1 MEKILNNEY
10 DFIIN
15 NSVPDRTKSAPK
27 TSEYISDEQN
37 QILQNYQTT
46 NFKEVNLS
54 LNKLLMTYLIMMF
67 VFLLTVPA
75 IFIRNEIYYISR
87 DIAELRTKH
96 EVLLEENRA
105 LKNNIE
111 FLRFKKEI
119 IDAVNLDDKPN

>member
-1 MEKILNNEY
+1 MNNEY

-15 NSVPDRTKSAPK
+15 NSVPNRAKSAPK

-54 LNKLLMTYLIMMF
+54 LNKLLMTYLVMMF

>member
-15 NSVPDRTKSAPK
+15 NSVPNRTKSTPK